1 MNFDF
6 GTHTQGTKLMEAVD
20 EEAPM
25 QFPFIPPESAY
36 WDNHSGMNHSWT
48 RLETVEYVGVDW
60 PIIF

>member
-1 MNFDF
+1 
-6 GTHTQGTKLMEAVD
+6 MEAVD